1 MRSNSLKSISEI
13 VETLAHLYLQASN
26 YTKIEHF
33 HEIRFKD
40 FEHSYKRA
48 VSHHSFLQNNQ
59 FSCNLF
65 FTITHIDFAS
75 YADDNI
81 PYTFP
86 NDIKEVFW
94 KLKIALEKLFPQF
107 RDDQMKANP
116 DKCYLL
122 CNTNMKQQMPHTH
135 SYINKICK
143 QAGLKFNTLSRKKK
157 CHLWIFLRKKAN

>member
-1 MRSNSLKSISEI
+1 MVETVFEKQPFRNVLKKYLFRKTQPTRRFCEKVVPQMRSNSLKSTSEI

-75 YADDNI
+75 YVDDNI
-81 PYTFP
+81 PYTFA

-94 KLKIALEKLFPQF
+94 KLKIALEKLFP
-107 RDDQMKANP
+107 
-116 DKCYLL
+116 
-122 CNTNMKQQMPHTH
+122 
-135 SYINKICK
+135 
-143 QAGLKFNTLSRKKK
+143 
-157 CHLWIFLRKKAN
+157 